1 MIEFPTIKYQLKD
14 SDANPFDIDAKEN
27 IFFFDGNYSSLSNNT
42 EELDSCYEQSTANSV
57 LVMHRLD
64 FISKGVIL
72 KHFQKDE
79 TLYQRTT
86 SDGKLFYSILSSQ
99 LIDLLFEMKS
109 ESIII
114 KTYNVSNP
122 NNPLARFIWHDY
134 EECLA
139 FAKQYSSKSADAFL
153 VVQCLW
159 IADTH

>member
-42 EELDSCYEQSTANSV
+42 EELDPCYEQSTANSV

-79 TLYQRTT
+79 PFISELRATENCFI
-86 SDGKLFYSILSSQ
+86 LF
-99 LIDLLFEMKS
+99 
-109 ESIII
+109 
-114 KTYNVSNP
+114 
-122 NNPLARFIWHDY
+122 
-134 EECLA
+134 CLA
-139 FAKQYSSKSADAFL
+139 N
-153 VVQCLW
+153 
-159 IADTH
+159 